1 MKFKLLQTG
10 RQSIGRCPLPTPQH
24 LLGNRV
30 LRLFFSRSSHSTAG
44 THIHICM
51 HDNHQEQSNCSSA
64 NGKSQLCKH
73 SWQGI
78 NMDCAHTQL
87 HLCKLIYSSG
97 AAQPSTTRS
106 LSRLADIH
114 KLNSKSWHQI
124 QQSVGPLYEAAA
136 VIVAGIECLLPG
148 AIYIVAC
155 QTRKYAKRLNS
166 DSNSVRSKEL
176 PNTTMCS
183 FPARLHPGTH
193 STHTHNTYYMYCVY
207 TCVYI
212 YICIKMYLYTN
223 MFMPPGARKCLK
235 PATGTKCPLGN
246 FDLHGL
252 M

>member
-1 MKFKLLQTG
+1 MPKPKTRLRKKSKLLQTG

-64 NGKSQLCKH
+64 NGMSQLCKH

-87 HLCKLIYSSG
+87 HLCKLTYSSL
-97 AAQPSTTRS
+97 AAQLSTTRS

-148 AIYIVAC
+148 ATYIVAC
-155 QTRKYAKRLNS
+155 QTRKYAKRSTLIQIQLEA
-166 DSNSVRSKEL
+166 RSYPTQQCVLFL
-176 PNTTMCS
+176 PGCT
-183 FPARLHPGTH
+183 PAHTAL
-193 STHTHNTYYMYCVY
+193 THTTHIICIVCTH
-207 TCVYI
+207 VYI
-212 YICIKMYLYTN
+212 YIMY
-223 MFMPPGARKCLK
+223 
-235 PATGTKCPLGN
+235 
-246 FDLHGL
+246 
-252 M
+252 